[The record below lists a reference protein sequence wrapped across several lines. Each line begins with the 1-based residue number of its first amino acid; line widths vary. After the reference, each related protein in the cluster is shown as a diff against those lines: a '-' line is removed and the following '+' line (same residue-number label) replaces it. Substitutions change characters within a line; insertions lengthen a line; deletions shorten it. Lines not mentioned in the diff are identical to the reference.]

1 MINIWDL
8 VSFVAGMIC
17 LAILVLVG
25 WSIIA
30 GLIDG
35 IVTAI
40 KETHKIDRR

>member
-17 LAILVLVG
+17 LAVLVFVG
-25 WSIIA
+25 WSIVA

-35 IVTAI
+35 IITAI
-40 KETHKIDRR
+40 KKNTKT

>member
-8 VSFVAGMIC
+8 VSFTAGLIC
-17 LAILVLVG
+17 LSVLVLVG

-35 IVTAI
+35 IITAM
-40 KETHKIDRR
+40 KKHTK

>member
-1 MINIWDL
+1 MVNIWDL

-17 LAILVLVG
+17 LAVLGLVG

-35 IVTAI
+35 IITAI
-40 KETHKIDRR
+40 KKNTKT

>member
-17 LAILVLVG
+17 LAVLVLVG

-35 IVTAI
+35 IITAI
-40 KETHKIDRR
+40 KKNTKT